1 MAIYDTSQ
9 EALRSNNKTLYE
21 VVMLADGFGNPTD
34 PSSGESVTTNIG
46 GSTVFGEVASA
57 ETTPVFQ
64 LDGLYGISDTNEFQ
78 LNSAAGGG
86 QSVNSDG
93 LLTVNS
99 GTAPGGFGALRS
111 KRAVR
116 YRPGQGSMLRF
127 TAMFPGGQVEGYQQ
141 VAGYLNQTD
150 ILAIG
155 YNFVPGSEFAILRRY
170 KSTAELW
177 ELNFTVGTGLS
188 AEDLEIT
195 LNGTLHTI
203 QVPGELSAQEVASY
217 IGNSTFSNWIIDY
230 VDTRVEF
237 LYGGPPI
244 DLSDSN
250 FSFNNATGGGTADAV
265 FSALQQGQTP
275 NDTWTYQ
282 SDWNL
287 DTLDGNGPS
296 GMILD
301 PSKLNVYQI
310 DFRWLGVGIIR
321 YSIENDIT
329 GSMIPFH
336 MERFTNSNVITH
348 ISNPSMRAGYAV
360 VNAAPEV
367 GTSTDVTVSGGS
379 MMGAIQGKII
389 RNVSPRSSF
398 ASGSGQTQD
407 DAHHCLTIKNDR
419 INSLGVMSKINQR
432 EVIID
437 LFAAG
442 STSSAGGV
450 AVTYTFYKNA
460 ELVNDEDAPS
470 PTDVLFDFTEVTPGI
485 SESKTTG
492 QYKEGTGTLI
502 ATFVVASGSTA
513 NIDLTELRMILAPLD
528 RLSVFA
534 RCVEAGQLDT
544 SVGLTYTV
552 E

>member
-1 MAIYDTSQ
+1 MAIYDKPQ
-9 EALRSNNKTLYE
+9 GALKSNNKSLYE

-34 PSSGESVTTNIG
+34 PSGGESVTTNIG

-127 TAMFPGGQVEGYQQ
+127 TAMFPDGQVEGYQQ

-155 YNFVPGSEFAILRRY
+155 YNFLPGSEFAILRRY

-177 ELNFTVGTGLS
+177 ELDFAVGTGAG

-203 QVPGELSAQEVASY
+203 QVPSGLSAQEVASY
-217 IGNSTFSNWIIDY
+217 IGNSTFTNWIVDY
-230 VDTRVEF
+230 VDTRVHF
-237 LYGGPPI
+237 LYGGPPV
-244 DLSDSN
+244 DLTGG
-250 FSFNNATGGGTADAV
+250 FSFNNATAGG
-265 FSALQQGQTP
+265 SASAIGSTLQEGQIP

-321 YSIENDIT
+321 YSIENDVT

-336 MERFTNSNVITH
+336 MERFTNSNVTTH
-348 ISNPSMRAGYAV
+348 ISNPSMRGGYAV
-360 VNAAPEV
+360 VNAAPEL
-367 GTSTDVTVSGGS
+367 GTGTDVTVSGGS
-379 MMGAIQGKII
+379 MMGGIQGKII

-398 ASGSGQTQD
+398 NDVSNLSSGDT
-407 DAHHCLTIKNDR
+407 HHVLSIKNDR
-419 INSLGVMSKINQR
+419 VNVNGTLSKLNQR
-432 EVIID
+432 EIIID
-437 LFAAG
+437 LMACGVLANAG
-442 STSSAGGV
+442 NNATF
-450 AVTYTFYKNA
+450 YFYKNA
-460 ELVNDEDAPS
+460 ELDS
-470 PTDVLFDFTEVTPGI
+470 GTLFTYDSVTGGI

-492 QYKEGTGTLI
+492 EYSPGTGTLI
-502 ATFVVASGSTA
+502 STFVVASNATA
-513 NIDLTELRMILAPLD
+513 NIDLTSLRMILAPLE
-528 RLSVFA
+528 RLSIFVKCPA
-534 RCVEAGQLDT
+534 QVSP